1 MTGAG
6 RGAGLSPAQP
16 RERVAS
22 TWPRCIAQLHAFP
35 VHGKW
40 HLERQM
46 KNLPRSP
53 EPSNKKRAL
62 PTATPSIQNPKMPYL
77 PFLPPLS
84 SFLPFFFMEA
94 PCVALRITGAIAG
107 FSSAKLEIYERAAR
121 LSSGIR
127 AEIEKVLLRSR
138 AGYLAGVIAVA
149 SLDGEALAF
158 HPDLYVMNI
167 R

>member
-1 MTGAG
+1 MSLSSLKTKKG
-6 RGAGLSPAQP
+6 RCGHSALN
-16 RERVAS
+16 RNRI
-22 TWPRCIAQLHAFP
+22 RC
-35 VHGKW
+35 
-40 HLERQM
+40 
-46 KNLPRSP
+46 
-53 EPSNKKRAL
+53 
-62 PTATPSIQNPKMPYL
+62 YL
-77 PFLPPLS
+77 AFLPPLS

-94 PCVALRITGAIAG
+94 PSVALRITGAIAG

-121 LSSGIR
+121 LSSSIR